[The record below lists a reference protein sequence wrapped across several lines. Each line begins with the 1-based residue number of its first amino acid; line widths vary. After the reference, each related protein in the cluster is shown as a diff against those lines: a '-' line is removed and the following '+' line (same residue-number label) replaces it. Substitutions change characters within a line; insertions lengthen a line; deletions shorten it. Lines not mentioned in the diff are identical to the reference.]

1 MRVRILLFALF
12 AGIFLL
18 VLFVAANLQAKSTV
32 FTLLTDMFN
41 QLSIKPQEKGSMNEF
56 VVGAVSTDGSEIE
69 DPNDRFSRIIKDV
82 ISETA
87 TPNPFNPA
95 DAASLADGKLKFNTY
110 CAVCHGTSREINVE
124 GFAKTKANE
133 LGMIAPAVITL
144 TPFFNDGYIYH
155 KTKYGGAVMP
165 AMGYAVTDRE
175 RWNIVN
181 YIRELEKQE

>member
-1 MRVRILLFALF
+1 MRIKTLLL

-18 VLFVAANLQAKSTV
+18 VAVDLSAKSTL
-32 FTLLTDMFN
+32 FTLVTDMFN
-41 QLSIKPQEKGSMNEF
+41 QISIKPQEKGSMRTF

-82 ISETA
+82 ISDAE
-87 TPNPFNPA
+87 TPNPFKPANPI
-95 DAASLADGKLKFNTY
+95 SLADGKKKFDTF
-110 CAVCHGTSREINVE
+110 CAVCHGTNREINKE
-124 GFAKTKANE
+124 GFAKTKIND

-144 TPFFNDGYIYH
+144 TPHFNDGYIYH
-155 KTKYGGAVMP
+155 KAKYGGSVMP
-165 AMGYAVTDRE
+165 AMGYAVTSRE

>member
-1 MRVRILLFALF
+1 MRVRIPLFALF

-32 FTLLTDMFN
+32 FTLLIDMFN
-41 QLSIKPQEKGSMNEF
+41 QLSLKPQEKGSMNDF
-56 VVGAVSTDGSEIE
+56 VVGAVSVDGSEIE

-87 TPNPFNPA
+87 TINPLKP
-95 DAASLADGKLKFNTY
+95 DVASLADGKLKFNTF

-144 TPFFNDGYIYH
+144 TPFFSDGYIYH
-155 KTKYGGAVMP
+155 KAKYGGAVML